1 MRLVADDGIVT
12 VSQVKI
18 NNKDEETDH
27 QTIATEKGWRS
38 LRVIIEFLRF
48 NYSETEDGGLPTSVL
63 LQRIRVGGQKEKERE
78 KVGRRKGRLVRRR
91 RRRRRKN
98 QQQHHG
104 ETFGDR
110 KDAVREQA
118 VYFTP
123 L

>member
-1 MRLVADDGIVT
+1 M
-12 VSQVKI
+12 
-18 NNKDEETDH
+18 
-27 QTIATEKGWRS
+27 
-38 LRVIIEFLRF
+38 
-48 NYSETEDGGLPTSVL
+48 L

-78 KVGRRKGRLVRRR
+78 KVERRKGRLVRRR
-91 RRRRRKN
+91 RKRRKN
-98 QQQHHG
+98 QQLHHG

>member
-18 NNKDEETDH
+18 NNKDEETDHH

-63 LQRIRVGGQKEKERE
+63 LQRIRVGGQKEKER
-78 KVGRRKGRLVRRR
+78 VGRRKGRLVRRR
-91 RRRRRKN
+91 RRRRKN
-98 QQQHHG
+98 QRQHHG